1 MKGSEWMF
9 PNLEAELARR
19 KITRNSLANVL
30 NVTPN
35 TITRKLN
42 GDTPIYLEECL
53 QIKKV
58 LGVRMSIEQL
68 FSTK

>member
-1 MKGSEWMF
+1 MF